1 MSALLVNF
9 AKGIDP
15 AVEVI
20 STGEFKRAGSIYQDI
35 CDVQRANNYN
45 TEMADFVNLSMA
57 PLRTEEG
64 AVEYENLLQGDN
76 QILVQ
81 YEYTVGTKVSDK
93 LIRWNKM
100 NIIKKLLSGA
110 PNAVGRRR
118 EFDVT
123 KLLERGTATSYT
135 HTADASKVIDLTGGD
150 GLALGTASHTSVR
163 TSTTQNNLVRDGT
176 TTNMDLAEDALEGAE
191 TVTRPSIT
199 DDSDQVVD
207 LKYTDLYV
215 SRKKMWIAQRLLK
228 TAQGRVGTPNN
239 DFNLVYGRYRLH
251 ELAYMT
257 ISATYDEFFFL
268 QDKDLNA
275 QGDFMS
281 YLEGH
286 GLEKDGPFVDF
297 DTKSVKY
304 SWSLEFAAGHNLWQ
318 PWAISEGDNT

>member
-20 STGEFKRAGSIYQDI
+20 STGEFKRAGSIYREI

-45 TEMADFVNLSMA
+45 TEMADFVNLSLA

-76 QILVQ
+76 NILVQ
-81 YEYTVGTKVSDK
+81 YEYTVGTKISDK
-93 LIRWNKM
+93 LVRWNKV

-118 EFDVT
+118 EFDIT
-123 KLLERGTATSYT
+123 KLLERGDATSYT
-135 HTADASKVIDLTGGD
+135 HSNDGSTVIDLTGGD
-150 GLALGTASHTSVR
+150 GVATFSASHSSVR
-163 TSTTQNNLVRDGT
+163 TSTTQNNVIRDGT
-176 TTNMDLAEDALEGAE
+176 VNNMDLAEDALEAAE

-199 DDSDQVVD
+199 DDSDQVVE
-207 LKYTDLYV
+207 LKYSDLFV
-215 SRKKMWIAQRLLK
+215 SRKKSWVAQRLLK

-239 DFNLVYGRYRLH
+239 DYNLVYGRYRFH
-251 ELAYMT
+251 ELAYMDT
-257 ISATYDEFFFL
+257 ARDEYWFL
-268 QDKDLNA
+268 KDSELNA
-275 QGDFMS
+275 QGDFMT

-286 GLEKDGPFVDF
+286 GLDKDGPFVDF

-318 PWAISEGDNT
+318 SYAGSQGDNT